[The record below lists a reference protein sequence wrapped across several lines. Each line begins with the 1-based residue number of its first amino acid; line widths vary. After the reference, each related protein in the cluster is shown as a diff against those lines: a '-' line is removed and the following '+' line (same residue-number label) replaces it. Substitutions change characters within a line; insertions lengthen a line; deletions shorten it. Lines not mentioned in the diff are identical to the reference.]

1 MIERLLVVLR
11 KTFCAAQ
18 REGKLSLLMVGW
30 LVALL
35 MCSALFAPDK
45 APAQADQEPVP
56 IPNEQESDRP
66 LPEAREDSDDQ
77 DDQDDQEDLE
87 SATAHHVYA
96 IIADAWLA
104 EDHKK
109 LAEVVAE
116 DGVVIAI
123 APDRKRDSR
132 YSPDQA
138 FYFFK
143 NLFQFAHTDS
153 FEFRRLQDEE
163 EGGVIHAVAD
173 WKYRRTG
180 SEALVGERFI
190 FTLTSSTS
198 GWGLIEIRAIR

>member
-1 MIERLLVVLR
+1 MSERLNLLR
-11 KTFCAAQ
+11 KTFCTVW
-18 REGKLSLLMVGW
+18 RGKKLALLVMGW
-30 LVALL
+30 LVAVLAY
-35 MCSALFAPDK
+35 SAAFAPDQ
-45 APAQADQEPVP
+45 AVSQADGDPNGVDQAEPDQVPIQAEQKSSQPVP
-56 IPNEQESDRP
+56 EQE
-66 LPEAREDSDDQ
+66 
-77 DDQDDQEDLE
+77 EDLE
-87 SATAHHVYA
+87 SASAHQMYA

-104 EDHKK
+104 QDHKQ